1 MNKIYD
7 NGSMI
12 LGNVYNVKEYVCRH
26 SEETWEIEEL
36 IKDLEDLDETDI
48 VVVNYD
54 LPMGYT
60 IDFWKEKDLVKES
73 E

>member
-1 MNKIYD
+1 MNNIYD

-12 LGNVYNVKEYVCRH
+12 LGNVYNVKEYVCRN
-26 SEETWEIEEL
+26 SEETWEIEGL

-48 VVVNYD
+48 VAINYD
-54 LPMGYT
+54 VPMGYT
-60 IDFWKEKDLVKES
+60 IDFWEEKDLVKES